1 MATTTAA
8 MSGTR
13 VRERA
18 EVSTSV
24 HDGTI
29 RAAGVIG
36 LLGIGLIHFIDFF
49 GKWHETRYMAWLFL
63 ALVASTVLASFLL
76 LGQQHAAGWVLGGAV
91 SALTLAGYIIN
102 RTWGLPSAK
111 DDIGNWTEPLGVA
124 SLFIEGFVFLLA
136 IGVLTGAL
144 STADRSKN

>member
-1 MATTTAA
+1 MAITTASMA
-8 MSGTR
+8 GTR
-13 VRERA
+13 IRERA
-18 EVSTSV
+18 ETSTAV

-36 LLGIGLIHFIDFF
+36 LLGVGLIHFIDFF

-63 ALVASTVLASFLL
+63 GLVAASLVASFLL
-76 LGQQHAAGWVLGGAV
+76 LGNQHRAGWLLGGAV
-91 SALTLAGYIIN
+91 SAMTFAGYVIN
-102 RTWGLPSAK
+102 RTWGMPSAK

-124 SLFIEGFVFLLA
+124 SLFIEGFVVLLA

-144 STADRSKN
+144 STQDRKTS

>member
-1 MATTTAA
+1 MAVTTAS

-18 EVSTSV
+18 EASTAV
-24 HDGTI
+24 HDGTV

-36 LLGIGLIHFIDFF
+36 LLGVGLIHFIDFF

-63 ALVASTVLASFLL
+63 ALVASSVVASFFL
-76 LGQQHAAGWVLGGAV
+76 LGNQHRTGWMLGGAV
-91 SALTLAGYIIN
+91 SAMTVAGYVIN

-111 DDIGNWTEPLGVA
+111 GDIGNWTEPLGVA
-124 SLFIEGFVFLLA
+124 SLFIEGFVVLLA
-136 IGVLTGAL
+136 IGVLTGLL
-144 STADRSKN
+144 STQDRSRS

>member
-144 STADRSKN
+144 STADRSKH